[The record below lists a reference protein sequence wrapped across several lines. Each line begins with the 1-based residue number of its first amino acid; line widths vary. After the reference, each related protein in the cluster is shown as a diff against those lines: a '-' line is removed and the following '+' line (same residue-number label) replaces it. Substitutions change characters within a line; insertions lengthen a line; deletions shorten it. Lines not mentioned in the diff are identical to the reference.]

1 MTTCPRI
8 YTVRVH
14 PVSKMVRVMPTETEA
29 TETQPASPIIAPQQ
43 ETIVLTACMR
53 SKDVRE
59 DVLPMLIED
68 DFVKSDHRTLF
79 KAIRAMHEADYPID
93 EVSLLD
99 YLKSSRMLD
108 AVGGEKAAL
117 RMFESDMPLL
127 SWQTAYDRLIDVSK
141 RRSLVMA
148 MNEIEAKAY
157 ETPTDMKAFVSK
169 IESSVAQVAERR
181 DMRPYQHISSFL
193 GTAVDEA
200 HHLDDVSF
208 DSTIVNTGFATL
220 DEMLAGLRAGQL
232 IVVGARPAVGK
243 TSFALTLALNA
254 VRQGVKVGIFSLEMS
269 GKELAQRIIC
279 AESGISISQFRMG
292 TIPKASWDAVAA
304 ACCDIPGNGI
314 EIEDRANMTIGD
326 ICATAARMLRGAVCG
341 LIVIDYLQLISSA
354 FDDAKF
360 QNRAVEV
367 GEISRRLKVL
377 AKELGVPV
385 VTLAQ
390 LSRQAEFH
398 PGAPHLSDL
407 RESGSIEQ
415 DADTVLFLSRD
426 PDEIEDEK
434 SGARQIILSVAKN
447 RSGPTGAIDML
458 FVPTSTKFYEVGPR
472 KENRDD

>member
-1 MTTCPRI
+1 
-8 YTVRVH
+8 
-14 PVSKMVRVMPTETEA
+14 MVRVMPTEPKIAEP
-29 TETQPASPIIAPQQ
+29 QPASAIIAPQQ

-59 DVLPMLIED
+59 DVLPMLLEN
-68 DFVKSDHRTLF
+68 DFVKSDHRVLF
-79 KAIRAMHEADYPID
+79 RAIRAMHEANYPID
-93 EVSLLD
+93 DVSLLD
-99 YLKSSRMLD
+99 YLKSNRKLE
-108 AVGGEKAAL
+108 AVGGEQAL
-117 RMFESDMPLL
+117 LHMFEADMPLL
-127 SWQTAYDRLIDVSK
+127 SWQTAYDELIDASR

-148 MNEIEAKAY
+148 MNQIEAEAY

-169 IESSVAQVAERR
+169 VEGSIAQVAERR
-181 DMRPYQHISSFL
+181 DMRPYRHISSFL
-193 GTAVDEA
+193 TAAVDEVRD
-200 HHLDDVSF
+200 LDSVPL
-208 DSTIVNTGFATL
+208 DSVVVNTGFATL

-254 VRQGVKVGIFSLEMS
+254 ARQGVKVGIFSLEMS

-279 AESGISISQFRMG
+279 AESGVSISHFRMG

-304 ACCDIPGNGI
+304 ACCDIPGNAI
-314 EIEDRANMTIGD
+314 EIEDKASVTIGD
-326 ICATAARMLRGAVCG
+326 IRATAARMMRGAERG

-354 FDDAKF
+354 SDGSRF

-390 LSRQAEFH
+390 LSRQAESH
-398 PGAPHLSDL
+398 PGTPRLADL

-426 PDEIEDEK
+426 PDEVQDEK
-434 SGARQIILSVAKN
+434 SGARQVILSVAKN
-447 RSGPTGAIDML
+447 RSGPTGDIDML

-472 KENRDD
+472 KEPSDE

>member
-1 MTTCPRI
+1 
-8 YTVRVH
+8 
-14 PVSKMVRVMPTETEA
+14 MVRVMPTETE
-29 TETQPASPIIAPQQ
+29 ETKAQTASSIIAPQQ

-59 DVLPMLIED
+59 DVLPMLLED
-68 DFVKSDHRTLF
+68 DFVKSDHRALF
-79 KAIRAMHEADYPID
+79 RAIRAMHEANYPID
-93 EVSLLD
+93 DVSLLD
-99 YLKSSRMLD
+99 YLRSNRELD
-108 AVGGEKAAL
+108 TAGGEQAVE

-127 SWQTAYDRLIDVSK
+127 SWQTAYDELIDVS
-141 RRSLVMA
+141 RRRALVTA
-148 MNEIEAKAY
+148 MKEIEAEAY
-157 ETPTDMKAFVSK
+157 GTPTDMKAFVSK
-169 IESSVAQVAERR
+169 VEGSIARVAERR
-181 DMRPYQHISSFL
+181 DMRPYRHISSFL
-193 GTAVDEA
+193 TAAVDEVRD
-200 HHLDDVSF
+200 LDSVPL
-208 DSTIVNTGFATL
+208 DSTVVNTGFATL

-254 VRQGVKVGIFSLEMS
+254 ARQGVKVGIFSLEMS

-279 AESGISISQFRMG
+279 AESGVSISHFRMG
-292 TIPKASWDAVAA
+292 TIPKASWDAIAA

-314 EIEDRANMTIGD
+314 EIEDKASVTIGD
-326 ICATAARMLRGAVCG
+326 IRATAARMMRGAERG

-354 FDDAKF
+354 SDGARF

-367 GEISRRLKVL
+367 GEISRRMKVF

-390 LSRQAEFH
+390 LSRQAESH
-398 PGAPHLSDL
+398 PGLPRLSDL

-426 PDEIEDEK
+426 PDEIQDEK
-434 SGARQIILSVAKN
+434 SGSRQVILSVAKN
-447 RSGPTGAIDML
+447 RSGPTGEIDML

-472 KENRDD
+472 KETSDE

>member
-1 MTTCPRI
+1 MTTCPEI

-14 PVSKMVRVMPTETEA
+14 PVSEMVRVMPTETEV
-29 TETQPASPIIAPQQ
+29 TEAKTASPIIAPQQ

-79 KAIRAMHEADYPID
+79 RAIRAMHEADYPID

-108 AVGGEKAAL
+108 AAGGEKAVL

-127 SWQTAYDRLIDVSK
+127 SWQTAYDRLIDASR

-157 ETPTDMKAFVSK
+157 GTPPDMKAFVSK
-169 IESSVAQVAERR
+169 IENSVAQVTERR
-181 DMRPYQHISSFL
+181 DMRPYRHISSFL
-193 GTAVDEA
+193 GAAV
-200 HHLDDVSF
+200 
-208 DSTIVNTGFATL
+208 

-254 VRQGVKVGIFSLEMS
+254 ARQGVKVGIFSLEMS
-269 GKELAQRIIC
+269 GRELAQRIIC
-279 AESGISISQFRMG
+279 AESGVSISHFRMG
-292 TIPKASWDAVAA
+292 TIPKTSWNAIAA
-304 ACCDIPGNGI
+304 ACCDIPGNDI
-314 EIEDRANMTIGD
+314 EIEDRASVTIGD
-326 ICATAARMLRGAVCG
+326 IRTTAARMMRGAERG

-354 FDDAKF
+354 SDGAGF

-398 PGAPHLSDL
+398 PGAPRLSDL

-426 PDEIEDEK
+426 PNETGDEK
-434 SGARQIILSVAKN
+434 SGARQVILSIAKN
-447 RSGPTGAIDML
+447 RSGPTGDIDML

-472 KENRDD
+472 KENCDD

>member
-1 MTTCPRI
+1 
-8 YTVRVH
+8 
-14 PVSKMVRVMPTETEA
+14 MVRVMPTKSKDENP
-29 TETQPASPIIAPQQ
+29 QPASTIVAPQQ

-59 DVLPMLIED
+59 DVLPMLLED
-68 DFVKSDHRTLF
+68 DFVKSGHRALF
-79 KAIRAMHEADYPID
+79 RAIRAMHEANYPID
-93 EVSLLD
+93 DVSLLD
-99 YLKSSRMLD
+99 YLRSNRELD
-108 AVGGEKAAL
+108 AAGGEQAVE

-127 SWQTAYDRLIDVSK
+127 SWQTAYDELIDASR
-141 RRSLVMA
+141 RRSLVTA
-148 MNEIEAKAY
+148 MNEIEAEAY
-157 ETPTDMKAFVSK
+157 KTPTDMKAFVSK
-169 IESSVAQVAERR
+169 VEGSIAQVAERR
-181 DMRPYQHISSFL
+181 DMRPYRHISSFL
-193 GTAVDEA
+193 TAAVDKVA
-200 HHLDDVSF
+200 NLDSVPL
-208 DSTIVNTGFATL
+208 DSTVVNTGFATL

-254 VRQGVKVGIFSLEMS
+254 ARQGVKVGIFSLEMS

-279 AESGISISQFRMG
+279 AESGVSISHFRMG
-292 TIPKASWDAVAA
+292 TIPKASWDAIAA

-314 EIEDRANMTIGD
+314 EIEDKASVTIGD
-326 ICATAARMLRGAVCG
+326 IRATAARMMRGAERG

-354 FDDAKF
+354 SDGSRF

-390 LSRQAEFH
+390 LSRQAESH
-398 PGAPHLSDL
+398 PGLPRLSDL

-426 PDEIEDEK
+426 PDEITDEK
-434 SGARQIILSVAKN
+434 SGSRQVVLSVAKN
-447 RSGPTGAIDML
+447 RSGPTGEIDML

-472 KENRDD
+472 KETSDE

>member
-1 MTTCPRI
+1 
-8 YTVRVH
+8 
-14 PVSKMVRVMPTETEA
+14 MVRVMPTEPKIA
-29 TETQPASPIIAPQQ
+29 ETQSASTIVAPRQ

-59 DVLPMLIED
+59 DVLPMLLED
-68 DFVKSDHRTLF
+68 DFVKSDHRALF
-79 KAIRAMHEADYPID
+79 RAIRAMHEANYPID
-93 EVSLLD
+93 DVSLLD
-99 YLKSSRMLD
+99 YLRSNRELD
-108 AVGGEKAAL
+108 AAGGEQAVE

-127 SWQTAYDRLIDVSK
+127 SWQTAYDELIDASR
-141 RRSLVMA
+141 RRSLVTA
-148 MNEIEAKAY
+148 MNEIEAEAY

-169 IESSVAQVAERR
+169 VEGSIAQVAERR
-181 DMRPYQHISSFL
+181 DMRPYRHISSFL
-193 GTAVDEA
+193 TAAVDEVRD
-200 HHLDDVSF
+200 LDSVPL
-208 DSTIVNTGFATL
+208 DSTVVNTGFATL

-254 VRQGVKVGIFSLEMS
+254 ARQGVKVGIFSLEMS

-279 AESGISISQFRMG
+279 AESGVSISHFRMG
-292 TIPKASWDAVAA
+292 TIPKASWDAIAA

-314 EIEDRANMTIGD
+314 EIEDKASVTIGD
-326 ICATAARMLRGAVCG
+326 IRATAARMMRGAERG

-354 FDDAKF
+354 SDGARF

-390 LSRQAEFH
+390 LSRQAECH
-398 PGAPHLSDL
+398 PGTPRLADL

-426 PDEIEDEK
+426 PDEITDEK
-434 SGARQIILSVAKN
+434 SGSRQVILSVAKN
-447 RSGPTGAIDML
+447 RSGPTGEIDML

-472 KENRDD
+472 KETSDE

>member
-1 MTTCPRI
+1 
-8 YTVRVH
+8 
-14 PVSKMVRVMPTETEA
+14 MVRVMPTKTDSEKS
-29 TETQPASPIIAPQQ
+29 QPASAVIAPQQ

-59 DVLPMLIED
+59 DVLPMLLED
-68 DFVKSDHRTLF
+68 DFVKSDHRALF
-79 KAIRAMHEADYPID
+79 SAIRAMHEADYPID
-93 EVSLLD
+93 SVSLLD
-99 YLKSSRMLD
+99 YLKSNDKLA
-108 AVGGEKAAL
+108 AVGGEQAVL
-117 RMFESDMPLL
+117 RMFEADMPLL
-127 SWQTAYDRLIDVSK
+127 SWQTAYDELVDASR

-148 MNEIEAKAY
+148 MNQIEAEAY
-157 ETPTDMKAFVSK
+157 EVPSDMKAFVSK
-169 IESSVAQVAERR
+169 VEGTLTQVAERR
-181 DMRPYQHISSFL
+181 DMRPYRHISSFL
-193 GTAVDEA
+193 GAAIDEVRN
-200 HHLDDVSF
+200 LDSVPF
-208 DSTIVNTGFATL
+208 DSTVVNTGFATL

-254 VRQGVKVGIFSLEMS
+254 ARQGVKVGIFSLEMS

-279 AESGISISQFRMG
+279 AESGVSISHFRMG
-292 TIPKASWDAVAA
+292 TIPKASWDAIAA

-314 EIEDRANMTIGD
+314 EIEDKASVTIGD
-326 ICATAARMLRGAVCG
+326 IRATAARMMRGAERG

-354 FDDAKF
+354 SDGAGF

-390 LSRQAEFH
+390 LSRQAESH
-398 PGAPHLSDL
+398 PGTPRLADL

-426 PDEIEDEK
+426 PDEVQDEK
-434 SGARQIILSVAKN
+434 SGSRQVILSVAKN
-447 RSGPTGAIDML
+447 RGGPTGDIDML

-472 KENRDD
+472 KESADE

>member
-1 MTTCPRI
+1 MTTCPEI

-14 PVSKMVRVMPTETEA
+14 PVSEMVRVMPTETEV
-29 TETQPASPIIAPQQ
+29 TEAKTASPIIAPQQ

-79 KAIRAMHEADYPID
+79 RAIRAMHEADYPID

-108 AVGGEKAAL
+108 AAGGEKAVL

-127 SWQTAYDRLIDVSK
+127 SWQAAYDGLIDASR

-148 MNEIEAKAY
+148 MN
-157 ETPTDMKAFVSK
+157 
-169 IESSVAQVAERR
+169 
-181 DMRPYQHISSFL
+181 
-193 GTAVDEA
+193 
-200 HHLDDVSF
+200 
-208 DSTIVNTGFATL
+208 
-220 DEMLAGLRAGQL
+220 EMLAGLRAGQL

-254 VRQGVKVGIFSLEMS
+254 ARQGVKVGIFSLEMS
-269 GKELAQRIIC
+269 GRELAQRIIC
-279 AESGISISQFRMG
+279 AESGVSISHFRMG
-292 TIPKASWDAVAA
+292 TIPKTSWDAIAA
-304 ACCDIPGNGI
+304 ACCDIPGNDI
-314 EIEDRANMTIGD
+314 EIEDRASVTIGD
-326 ICATAARMLRGAVCG
+326 IRTTAARMMRGAERG

-354 FDDAKF
+354 SDGAGF

-377 AKELGVPV
+377 AKELSVPV

-398 PGAPHLSDL
+398 PGAPRLSDL

-415 DADTVLFLSRD
+415 DADTVLFLSRN
-426 PDEIEDEK
+426 PNETGDEK
-434 SGARQIILSVAKN
+434 SGARQVILSVAKN
-447 RSGPTGAIDML
+447 RSGPTGDIDML

-472 KENRDD
+472 KENCDD

>member
-1 MTTCPRI
+1 
-8 YTVRVH
+8 
-14 PVSKMVRVMPTETEA
+14 MVRVMPTEPKIA
-29 TETQPASPIIAPQQ
+29 GPQPASAIIAPQQ

-59 DVLPMLIED
+59 DVLPMLLED
-68 DFVKSDHRTLF
+68 DFVKSDHRVLF
-79 KAIRAMHEADYPID
+79 RAIRAMHEANYPID
-93 EVSLLD
+93 DVSLLD
-99 YLKSSRMLD
+99 YLKSNRKLE
-108 AVGGEKAAL
+108 AVGGEQAVL
-117 RMFESDMPLL
+117 HMFEADMPLL
-127 SWQTAYDRLIDVSK
+127 SWQTAYDELIDASR

-148 MNEIEAKAY
+148 MNQIEAEAY

-169 IESSVAQVAERR
+169 VEGALTQVADRR
-181 DMRPYQHISSFL
+181 DMRPYRHISSFL
-193 GTAVDEA
+193 GAAVDEVRN
-200 HHLDDVSF
+200 LDRVPF
-208 DSTIVNTGFATL
+208 DSTVVNTGFGTL

-254 VRQGVKVGIFSLEMS
+254 ARQGVKVGIFSLEMS

-279 AESGISISQFRMG
+279 SESGVSISHFRMG
-292 TIPKASWDAVAA
+292 TIPKTSWDAIAA
-304 ACCDIPGNGI
+304 ACCDIPGNDI
-314 EIEDRANMTIGD
+314 EIEDKASVTIGD
-326 ICATAARMLRGAVCG
+326 IRATAARMMRGANRG

-354 FDDAKF
+354 SDGAKF

-367 GEISRRLKVL
+367 GEISRRLKML

-390 LSRQAEFH
+390 LSRQAESRLGT
-398 PGAPHLSDL
+398 PRLADL

-426 PDEIEDEK
+426 PDEVEDEK
-434 SGARQIILSVAKN
+434 SGSRQVILSVAKN
-447 RSGPTGAIDML
+447 RSGPIGDIDML

-472 KENRDD
+472 KETSGE

>member
-1 MTTCPRI
+1 MTTCPEI

-14 PVSKMVRVMPTETEA
+14 PVSEMVRVMPTETEV
-29 TETQPASPIIAPQQ
+29 TEAKTASPIIAPQQ

-79 KAIRAMHEADYPID
+79 RAIRAMHEADYPID

-108 AVGGEKAAL
+108 AAGGEKAVL

-127 SWQTAYDRLIDVSK
+127 SWQTAYDRLIDASR

-157 ETPTDMKAFVSK
+157 GTPPDMKAFVSK
-169 IESSVAQVAERR
+169 IENSVAQVTERR
-181 DMRPYQHISSFL
+181 DMRPYRHISSFL
-193 GTAVDEA
+193 GAAVD
-200 HHLDDVSF
+200 
-208 DSTIVNTGFATL
+208 
-220 DEMLAGLRAGQL
+220 DELAGLRAGQL

-254 VRQGVKVGIFSLEMS
+254 ARQGVKVGIFSLEMS
-269 GKELAQRIIC
+269 GRELAQRIIC
-279 AESGISISQFRMG
+279 AESGVSISHFRMG
-292 TIPKASWDAVAA
+292 TIPKTSWDAIAA
-304 ACCDIPGNGI
+304 ACCDIPGNDI
-314 EIEDRANMTIGD
+314 EIEDRASVTIGD
-326 ICATAARMLRGAVCG
+326 IRTTAARMMRGAVGRG

-354 FDDAKF
+354 SDGAGF

-398 PGAPHLSDL
+398 PGAPRLSDL

-434 SGARQIILSVAKN
+434 SGARQVILSVAKN
-447 RSGPTGAIDML
+447 RSGPTGDIDML

-472 KENRDD
+472 KENCDD

>member
-1 MTTCPRI
+1 
-8 YTVRVH
+8 
-14 PVSKMVRVMPTETEA
+14 MVRVMPTEPKIA
-29 TETQPASPIIAPQQ
+29 GPQPASAIIAPQQ

-59 DVLPMLIED
+59 DVLPMLLED
-68 DFVKSDHRTLF
+68 DFVKSDHRVLF
-79 KAIRAMHEADYPID
+79 RAIRAMHEANYPID
-93 EVSLLD
+93 DVSLLD
-99 YLKSSRMLD
+99 YLKSNRKLE
-108 AVGGEKAAL
+108 AVGGEQAVL
-117 RMFESDMPLL
+117 HMFEADMPLL
-127 SWQTAYDRLIDVSK
+127 SWQTAYDELIDASR

-148 MNEIEAKAY
+148 MNQIEAEAY

-169 IESSVAQVAERR
+169 VEGALTQVADRR
-181 DMRPYQHISSFL
+181 DMRPYRHISSFL
-193 GTAVDEA
+193 GAAVDEVRN
-200 HHLDDVSF
+200 LDRVPF
-208 DSTIVNTGFATL
+208 DSTVVNTGFGTL

-254 VRQGVKVGIFSLEMS
+254 ARQGVKVGIFSLEMS
-269 GKELAQRIIC
+269 GKELAQRVIC
-279 AESGISISQFRMG
+279 AESGVSISHFRMG
-292 TIPKASWDAVAA
+292 TIPKSSWDAIAA
-304 ACCDIPGNGI
+304 ACCDIPGNDI
-314 EIEDRANMTIGD
+314 EIEDKASVTIGD
-326 ICATAARMLRGAVCG
+326 IRTTAARMMRGANRG

-354 FDDAKF
+354 SNGAKF

-390 LSRQAEFH
+390 LSRQAESRLGT
-398 PGAPHLSDL
+398 PRLADL

-426 PDEIEDEK
+426 PDEVEDEK
-434 SGARQIILSVAKN
+434 SGSRQVILSVAKN
-447 RSGPTGAIDML
+447 RSGPIGDIDML

-472 KENRDD
+472 KETSGE

>member
-1 MTTCPRI
+1 
-8 YTVRVH
+8 
-14 PVSKMVRVMPTETEA
+14 MVRVMPTEPKIA
-29 TETQPASPIIAPQQ
+29 GPQPASAIIAPQQ

-59 DVLPMLIED
+59 DVLPMLLED
-68 DFVKSDHRTLF
+68 DFVKSDHRVLF
-79 KAIRAMHEADYPID
+79 RAIRAMHEANYPID
-93 EVSLLD
+93 DVSLLD
-99 YLKSSRMLD
+99 YLKSNRKLE
-108 AVGGEKAAL
+108 AVGGEQAVL
-117 RMFESDMPLL
+117 HMFEADMPLL
-127 SWQTAYDRLIDVSK
+127 SWQTAYDELIDASR

-148 MNEIEAKAY
+148 MNQIEAEAY

-169 IESSVAQVAERR
+169 VEGALTQVADRR
-181 DMRPYQHISSFL
+181 DMRPYRHISSFL
-193 GTAVDEA
+193 GAAVDEVRN
-200 HHLDDVSF
+200 LDRVPF
-208 DSTIVNTGFATL
+208 DSTVVNTGFGTL

-254 VRQGVKVGIFSLEMS
+254 ARQGVKVGIFSLEMS
-269 GKELAQRIIC
+269 GKELAQRVIC
-279 AESGISISQFRMG
+279 AESGVSISHFRMG
-292 TIPKASWDAVAA
+292 TIPKSSWDAVAA
-304 ACCDIPGNGI
+304 ACCDIPGNAI
-314 EIEDRANMTIGD
+314 EIEDKASVTIGD
-326 ICATAARMLRGAVCG
+326 IRATAARMMRGAERG

-354 FDDAKF
+354 SDGSRF

-390 LSRQAEFH
+390 LSRQAESH
-398 PGAPHLSDL
+398 PGTPRLADL

-426 PDEIEDEK
+426 PDEVQDEK
-434 SGARQIILSVAKN
+434 SGTRQVILSVAKN
-447 RSGPTGAIDML
+447 RSGPTGDIDML

-472 KENRDD
+472 KEPSDE

>member
-1 MTTCPRI
+1 MTTCPEI

-14 PVSKMVRVMPTETEA
+14 PVSKMVRVMPTETEV
-29 TETQPASPIIAPQQ
+29 TEAKTARPAPQQ
-43 ETIVLTACMR
+43 EKIVLTACMR

-59 DVLPMLIED
+59 DILPMLIED

-79 KAIRAMHEADYPID
+79 RAIRAMHEADYPID

-99 YLKSSRMLD
+99 YLKSSRKLD
-108 AVGGEKAAL
+108 AAGGEKAVL

-127 SWQTAYDRLIDVSK
+127 SWQTAYDRLIDISK

-157 ETPTDMKAFVSK
+157 ETPADMKAFVSK
-169 IESSVAQVAERR
+169 IESSVAQVTERR

-193 GTAVDEA
+193 GAAVDEA
-200 HHLDDVSF
+200 HHLDNAPF
-208 DSTIVNTGFATL
+208 DSTVVNTGFATL

-254 VRQGVKVGIFSLEMS
+254 VRQDVKVGIFSLEMS

-292 TIPKASWDAVAA
+292 AIPKASWDGVAA
-304 ACCDIPGNGI
+304 ACCDIPGNDI
-314 EIEDRANMTIGD
+314 EIEDKANVTIGD
-326 ICATAARMLRGAVCG
+326 ICATAARMLRGAERG

-354 FDDAKF
+354 SDGSKF

-398 PGAPHLSDL
+398 PGAPRLSDL

-426 PDEIEDEK
+426 PDEIEGEK
-434 SGARQIILSVAKN
+434 SGARQVILSVAKN
-447 RSGPTGAIDML
+447 RSGPTGDIDML

-472 KENRDD
+472 KENHDD

>member
-1 MTTCPRI
+1 
-8 YTVRVH
+8 
-14 PVSKMVRVMPTETEA
+14 MVRVMPTEPKIA
-29 TETQPASPIIAPQQ
+29 ETQSASTIVAPRQ

-59 DVLPMLIED
+59 DVLPMLLED

-79 KAIRAMHEADYPID
+79 SAVRAMHEANYPID
-93 EVSLLD
+93 NVSLLD
-99 YLKSSRMLD
+99 YLRSSRELD
-108 AVGGEKAAL
+108 AAGGEQAVE

-127 SWQTAYDRLIDVSK
+127 SWQTAYDELIDAS
-141 RRSLVMA
+141 RRRALVTA
-148 MNEIEAKAY
+148 MNEIEAEAY
-157 ETPTDMKAFVSK
+157 GTPTDMKAFVSK
-169 IESSVAQVAERR
+169 VEGSIAQVAERR
-181 DMRPYQHISSFL
+181 DLRPYRHISSFL
-193 GTAVDEA
+193 TAAVDEVRD
-200 HHLDDVSF
+200 LDSVLL
-208 DSTIVNTGFATL
+208 DSTVVNTGFATL

-254 VRQGVKVGIFSLEMS
+254 ARQGVKVGIFSLEMS

-279 AESGISISQFRMG
+279 AESGVSISHFRRG
-292 TIPKASWDAVAA
+292 TIPKTSWDAIAA
-304 ACCDIPGNGI
+304 ACCDIPGNDI
-314 EIEDRANMTIGD
+314 EIEDKASVTIGD
-326 ICATAARMLRGAVCG
+326 IRATAARMMRGAERG

-354 FDDAKF
+354 SDGSKF

-390 LSRQAEFH
+390 LSRQAESH
-398 PGAPHLSDL
+398 PGSPRLSDL

-426 PDEIEDEK
+426 PDEITDEK
-434 SGARQIILSVAKN
+434 SGSRQVILSVAKN
-447 RSGPTGAIDML
+447 RSGPTGEIDML

-472 KENRDD
+472 KETRDE

>member
-1 MTTCPRI
+1 
-8 YTVRVH
+8 
-14 PVSKMVRVMPTETEA
+14 MVRVMPTETE
-29 TETQPASPIIAPQQ
+29 ETKAQTASSIIAPQQ

-59 DVLPMLIED
+59 DVLQMLLED
-68 DFVKSDHRTLF
+68 DFVKSDHRVLF
-79 KAIRAMHEADYPID
+79 RAIRAMHEANYPID
-93 EVSLLD
+93 NVSLLD
-99 YLKSSRMLD
+99 YLRSNRELD
-108 AVGGEKAAL
+108 AAGGDQAVG

-127 SWQTAYDRLIDVSK
+127 SWQTAYDELIDAS
-141 RRSLVMA
+141 RRRALVTA
-148 MNEIEAKAY
+148 MNEIEAEAY

-169 IESSVAQVAERR
+169 VEGSIAQVAERR
-181 DMRPYQHISSFL
+181 DMRPYRHISSFL
-193 GTAVDEA
+193 TAAVDEVRD
-200 HHLDDVSF
+200 LDSVPL
-208 DSTIVNTGFATL
+208 DSAVVNTGFATL

-254 VRQGVKVGIFSLEMS
+254 ARQGVKVGIFSLEMS

-279 AESGISISQFRMG
+279 AESGVSISHFRMG
-292 TIPKASWDAVAA
+292 TIPKASWDAIAA

-314 EIEDRANMTIGD
+314 EIEDKASVTIGD
-326 ICATAARMLRGAVCG
+326 IRATAARMMRGAERG

-354 FDDAKF
+354 SDGARF

-390 LSRQAEFH
+390 LSRQAECH
-398 PGAPHLSDL
+398 PGTPRLADL

-426 PDEIEDEK
+426 PDEITDEK
-434 SGARQIILSVAKN
+434 SGSRQVILSVAKN
-447 RSGPTGAIDML
+447 RSGPPGGIDML

-472 KENRDD
+472 KETRDE

>member
-1 MTTCPRI
+1 
-8 YTVRVH
+8 
-14 PVSKMVRVMPTETEA
+14 MVRVMPTETE
-29 TETQPASPIIAPQQ
+29 ETKAQTASSIIAPQQ

-59 DVLPMLIED
+59 DVLPMLLED
-68 DFVKSDHRTLF
+68 DFVKSDHRALF
-79 KAIRAMHEADYPID
+79 RAIRAMHEANYPID
-93 EVSLLD
+93 DVSLLD
-99 YLKSSRMLD
+99 YLRSNRELD
-108 AVGGEKAAL
+108 TAGGEQAVE

-127 SWQTAYDRLIDVSK
+127 SWQTAYDELIDVS
-141 RRSLVMA
+141 RRRALVTA
-148 MNEIEAKAY
+148 MNEIEAEAY
-157 ETPTDMKAFVSK
+157 GTPTDMKAFVSK
-169 IESSVAQVAERR
+169 VEGSIARVAERR
-181 DMRPYQHISSFL
+181 DMRPYRHISSFL
-193 GTAVDEA
+193 TAAVDEVRD
-200 HHLDDVSF
+200 LDSVPL
-208 DSTIVNTGFATL
+208 DSTVVNTGFATL

-254 VRQGVKVGIFSLEMS
+254 ARQGVKVGIFSLEMS

-279 AESGISISQFRMG
+279 AESGVSISHFRMG
-292 TIPKASWDAVAA
+292 TIPKASWDAIAA

-314 EIEDRANMTIGD
+314 EIEDKASVTIGD
-326 ICATAARMLRGAVCG
+326 IRATAARMMRGAERG

-354 FDDAKF
+354 SDGPRF

-390 LSRQAEFH
+390 LSRQAESH
-398 PGAPHLSDL
+398 PDLPRLSDL

-426 PDEIEDEK
+426 PDEITDEK
-434 SGARQIILSVAKN
+434 SGSRQVILTVAKN
-447 RSGPTGAIDML
+447 RSGPTGEIDML

-472 KENRDD
+472 KETSDE